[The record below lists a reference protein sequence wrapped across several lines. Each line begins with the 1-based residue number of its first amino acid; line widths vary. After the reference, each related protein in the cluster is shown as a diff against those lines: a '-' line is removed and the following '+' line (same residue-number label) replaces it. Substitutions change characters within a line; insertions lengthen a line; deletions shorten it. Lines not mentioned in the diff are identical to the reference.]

1 MIDETTK
8 FNRAEGYY
16 KRDASMGNVDG
27 AWKNFVARAKV
38 QRSEMDNFNT
48 PDLDQGADSI
58 LRPGET
64 LEDDFDVTFRK
75 ANSEGG
81 FQQLV
86 KNTDNGSRPGYA
98 GSDSRLNETKL
109 KEPYLFE
116 YDTPSGEKRYQA
128 KIGGSGYS
136 KTIRRA
142 FPHSKE
148 GKQEALDTIKD
159 FLSKPE
165 NKREEGIR
173 KMDNPPNPKKPWK
186 YKTYNA
192 GTHYFSSQKEAEDFK
207 QKRLDNRTFKQ
218 TKLPTTEFD
227 KIVDRIKKGET
238 LDVISKDYGLKDASR
253 IRKLLLDNN
262 ITYSQ
267 LTPNSSYVKDLDL
280 QKQFIDNYKKLSVKN
295 LSSKLFPEDTLK
307 VAQQKYD
314 TLRDELKKTGKLKIS
329 RGYTDELKES
339 FSDEPKDLQAKRIR
353 KVRDDLIKE
362 VSDLDFERK
371 LREGKKGTGLD
382 QAHRLSLKQVKKTN
396 ELYNVLNLGIDAP
409 DINREIIQSYE
420 DDLSKLYSK
429 QNSIVKQAEKFDKV
443 PKNISLELSKINK
456 QISEVVAKTKGRL
469 QGVHIDEFTLKPKTT
484 GVNYINSIGM
494 GLIDKDVKNLNQ
506 ADIDLAK
513 AIMPYQVEN
522 EKKIMGTVKEE
533 LIKNKSDLKNLMKN
547 IENTDPKLAKKVSI
561 QLNSGLDP
569 LEILKEIRKIP
580 GIDKLGRG
588 FMKAGGPFELA
599 FIGLDAV
606 NELSKG
612 KTGEQSLKT
621 ALSNFTFGA
630 YEGNKIEDIN
640 VLLNTAKN
648 LNIDSTGFNELL
660 ELQYLEKEL
669 LTEKGNLQKTFQYGM
684 DERSVEKYK
693 NLVNKLQNEFDTK
706 SAALQEKV
714 DINSLV
720 KNYTNTTKSLSE
732 QQFDK
737 SEKRLLNSPDPTSGV
752 VGNAIYD
759 IADYK
764 TYLPQNFLQNSITK
778 VIPNTLRKLPFVG
791 SIFEPTSD
799 RAKLFDSSKEEKE
812 IRLGEKKNSVLEEL
826 QTPYYP
832 KAEGGIIG
840 LRSKYEYK
848 K

>member
-75 ANSEGG
+75 ANAEGG

-98 GSDSRLNETKL
+98 GK
-109 KEPYLFE
+109 
-116 YDTPSGEKRYQA
+116 
-128 KIGGSGYS
+128 GGTDS
-136 KTIRRA
+136 KTGMGFQKGNTMGQGRA
-142 FPHSKE
+142 EDLTGKPSINVEGKNQHTSTQKTTKEIQAIIDANPDYRFPKNFFQPTKKMLEKGMKKLLTFSDTENPDVVFQKREKDPADPEKITATNKKRNLARINLEGRGFAVKSAEGYQLHHIMPLAGNEKLNTGDYAVVSKE
-148 GKQEALDTIKD
+148 MNAKMSKYDRQINKLVNEAYGLDFNKT
-159 FLSKPE
+159 E
-165 NKREEGIR
+165 NL
-173 KMDNPPNPKKPWK
+173 
-186 YKTYNA
+186 
-192 GTHYFSSQKEAEDFK
+192 
-207 QKRLDNRTFKQ
+207 KRLDEINNSLFDILKTVK
-218 TKLPTTEFD
+218 KDLPKEY
-227 KIVDRIKKGET
+227 KG
-238 LDVISKDYGLKDASR
+238 
-253 IRKLLLDNN
+253 LLGFNK
-262 ITYSQ
+262 
-267 LTPNSSYVKDLDL
+267 LTPVLDTFDD
-280 QKQFIDNYKKLSVKN
+280 QGKQILFAEPQGID
-295 LSSKLFPEDTLK
+295 
-307 VAQQKYD
+307 
-314 TLRDELKKTGKLKIS
+314 
-329 RGYTDELKES
+329 YTKS
-339 FSDEPKDLQAKRIR
+339 IAGS
-353 KVRDDLIKE
+353 
-362 VSDLDFERK
+362 
-371 LREGKKGTGLD
+371 KGTP
-382 QAHRLSLKQVKKTN
+382 V
-396 ELYNVLNLGIDAP
+396 
-409 DINREIIQSYE
+409 
-420 DDLSKLYSK
+420 
-429 QNSIVKQAEKFDKV
+429 
-443 PKNISLELSKINK
+443 
-456 QISEVVAKTKGRL
+456 
-469 QGVHIDEFTLKPKTT
+469 
-484 GVNYINSIGM
+484 
-494 GLIDKDVKNLNQ
+494 KDVKTS
-506 ADIDLAK
+506 DIQKL
-513 AIMPYQVEN
+513 VN
-522 EKKIMGTVKEE
+522 EAP
-533 LIKNKSDLKNLMKN
+533 KSDLKNLMKK

-588 FMKAGGPFELA
+588 FMKVGGPFELA

-684 DERSVEKYK
+684 DERSSKKYQDI
-693 NLVNKLQNEFDTK
+693 VDKLQNEFDTK

-737 SEKRLLNSPDPTSGV
+737 SKKRLLDSPDPTSGV

-759 IADYK
+759 IVDYK

-778 VIPNTLRKLPFVG
+778 VIPNTLRKLPFGVG

>member
-1 MIDETTK
+1 
-8 FNRAEGYY
+8 
-16 KRDASMGNVDG
+16 
-27 AWKNFVARAKV
+27 
-38 QRSEMDNFNT
+38 MDNFNT

-75 ANSEGG
+75 ANAEGG

-98 GSDSRLNETKL
+98 GK
-109 KEPYLFE
+109 
-116 YDTPSGEKRYQA
+116 
-128 KIGGSGYS
+128 GGTDS
-136 KTIRRA
+136 KTGMGFQKGNTMGQGRA
-142 FPHSKE
+142 EYLTGKPSINVE
-148 GKQEALDTIKD
+148 GKNQYKVKTTKEIQAIIDANPDYMTPKNFYQPTDKMKKKGMKKLLTLTDTENPDVIFQKKGKD
-159 FLSKPE
+159 PADPE
-165 NKREEGIR
+165 
-173 KMDNPPNPKKPWK
+173 
-186 YKTYNA
+186 
-192 GTHYFSSQKEAEDFK
+192 
-207 QKRLDNRTFKQ
+207 KQ
-218 TKLPTTEFD
+218 TARNTKRNESILRQEGRNYNVKAPKGYQIHHMLPLAGN
-227 KIVDRIKKGET
+227 VDINTGD
-238 LDVISKDYGLKDASR
+238 LAVISKEMNAKMSKYDKIINKLTTEAS
-253 IRKLLLDNN
+253 LLDFSKKNSLDRLDDIN
-262 ITYSQ
+262 EQLNSVLKTIKKDLPKKYKGLIGFNK
-267 LTPNSSYVKDLDL
+267 LTPV
-280 QKQFIDNYKKLSVKN
+280 F
-295 LSSKLFPEDTLK
+295 
-307 VAQQKYD
+307 
-314 TLRDELKKTGKLKIS
+314 DE
-329 RGYTDELKES
+329 Y
-339 FSDEPKDLQAKRIR
+339 
-353 KVRDDLIKE
+353 
-362 VSDLDFERK
+362 
-371 LREGKKGTGLD
+371 GT
-382 QAHRLSLKQVKKTN
+382 
-396 ELYNVLNLGIDAP
+396 VLNLTAKPVGIDYTKSIAG
-409 DINREIIQSYE
+409 
-420 DDLSKLYSK
+420 SKG
-429 QNSIVKQAEKFDKV
+429 V
-443 PKNISLELSKINK
+443 P
-456 QISEVVAKTKGRL
+456 TR
-469 QGVHIDEFTLKPKTT
+469 
-484 GVNYINSIGM
+484 
-494 GLIDKDVKNLNQ
+494 DVKTS
-506 ADIDLAK
+506 DIQKL
-513 AIMPYQVEN
+513 VN
-522 EKKIMGTVKEE
+522 EAP
-533 LIKNKSDLKNLMKN
+533 KSDLKNLMKK

-588 FMKAGGPFELA
+588 FMKVGGPFELA

-630 YEGNKIEDIN
+630 YKGNKIEDIN

-660 ELQYLEKEL
+660 ELQYLEKKL

-693 NLVNKLQNEFDTK
+693 NLVDKLQNEFDTK
-706 SAALQEKV
+706 SVALQEKV

-720 KNYTNTTKSLSE
+720 KNYTNTTKSLAE

-737 SEKRLLNSPDPTSGV
+737 SEKRLLNSPDPTSGI

-778 VIPNTLRKLPFVG
+778 VIPNTLRKLPFGVG
-791 SIFEPTSD
+791 SIFEPTSE

-812 IRLGEKKNSVLEEL
+812 IRLGEKKNSVLEEAMV
-826 QTPYYP
+826 PYFP

>member
-27 AWKNFVARAKV
+27 SWKNFVANAKV

-48 PDLDQGADSI
+48 PDLDQGSDSI

-64 LEDDFDVTFRK
+64 LEDDFDVTFRRPN
-75 ANSEGG
+75 AEGG

-86 KNTDNGSRPGYA
+86 QPNNDGSRPGYKGDKSTDKVLLERLQA
-98 GSDSRLNETKL
+98 YNDKALQRSSQALYDKYGQDVVDAASIEKFGVPYNEFKPKNDPKGNKRSNFRLKFMSDMKKYGRYISPAESASVGAN
-109 KEPYLFE
+109 
-116 YDTPSGEKRYQA
+116 KRSLDEA
-128 KIGGSGYS
+128 KI
-136 KTIRRA
+136 KLNIIEAT
-142 FPHSKE
+142 KE
-148 GKQEALDTIKD
+148 GNPLNVEQFTKD
-159 FLSKPE
+159 
-165 NKREEGIR
+165 NDI
-173 KMDNPPNPKKPWK
+173 
-186 YKTYNA
+186 TV
-192 GTHYFSSQKEAEDFK
+192 KELK
-207 QKRLDNRTFKQ
+207 KQ
-218 TKLPTTEFD
+218 TKTLQ
-227 KIVDRIKKGET
+227 KNIYIKRSLVSG
-238 LDVISKDYGLKDASR
+238 KDSPN
-253 IRKLLLDNN
+253 KLLWLTDDLTTTDNVLK
-262 ITYSQ
+262 T
-267 LTPNSSYVKDLDL
+267 LTK
-280 QKQFIDNYKKLSVKN
+280 QKLIINDADSIDNIMFNAFGREFEEGTTDIKNPNYNIEKYSAIQKN
-295 LSSKLFPEDTLK
+295 LSEYRALNKYIDKTYGIKTELDHPLSK
-307 VAQQKYD
+307 
-314 TLRDELKKTGKLKIS
+314 KI
-329 RGYTDELKES
+329 
-339 FSDEPKDLQAKRIR
+339 IR
-353 KVRDDLIKE
+353 QLMN
-362 VSDLDFERK
+362 
-371 LREGKKGTGLD
+371 GT
-382 QAHRLSLKQVKKTN
+382 A
-396 ELYNVLNLGIDAP
+396 E
-409 DINREIIQSYE
+409 
-420 DDLSKLYSK
+420 DLSR
-429 QNSIVKQAEKFDKV
+429 V
-443 PKNISLELSKINK
+443 NILE
-456 QISEVVAKTKGRL
+456 
-469 QGVHIDEFTLKPKTT
+469 
-484 GVNYINSIGM
+484 
-494 GLIDKDVKNLNQ
+494 KNLNQ
-506 ADIDLAK
+506 QFKNQLNINYSKAVDSGNIKQKRAVEKIAKKFKLNIGSVPDDQFFDVSKIDRGAPSFETLDIKKEMLKSLDNAASLDTEFLKYIKKNPGVFEDAEININK
-513 AIMPYQVEN
+513 IVKPKNVEN
-522 EKKIMGTVKEE
+522 ISKN
-533 LIKNKSDLKNLMKN
+533 IKNIRADLENLMGK
-547 IENTDPKLAKKVSI
+547 IEDIDPKLAKKVNI
-561 QLNSGLDP
+561 QLNSGIP
-569 LEILKEIRKIP
+569 INQMLEEIRKIP

-660 ELQYLEKEL
+660 ELQYLEKKL

-693 NLVNKLQNEFDTK
+693 NLVDKLQNEFDTK
-706 SAALQEKV
+706 STALQEKV

-737 SEKRLLNSPDPTSGV
+737 SKKRLLDSPDPTSGV

-759 IADYK
+759 IVDYK

-812 IRLGEKKNSVLEEL
+812 IRLGEKKNSVLQEL